1 MQTKISENFSHT
13 NEGQE
18 AEQIL
23 RQCVHCGMCNATCP
37 TYQLLGDELDGPR
50 GRIYLIK
57 QVLEGQQ
64 ATQKTQTH
72 LDRCLTCRSCETT
85 CPSGVDYARLLEIGR
100 DIVEKQVGRS
110 WSQKLL
116 RSALKNGL
124 SNPRLFQHALQ
135 WGRRLKPIL
144 PQQLQEKI
152 PPASVLCQAP
162 SNQYNRKVILLEGC
176 VQGSLAPNIN
186 AATKRVL
193 DRLQIQAIV
202 ASQAA
207 CCGAVRLHLSDEAGA
222 KLAARQNIDAWWPII
237 QQSSETEQSDLAIV
251 MTASGCGVTVK
262 DYAILLAHDQA
273 YAEKAKR
280 ISALTVDL
288 SEYLESLTTELIT
301 LIGGEISQRLAW
313 HSPCSLQHG
322 QQVRGKVETILRSLG
337 VDVRSCENSH
347 LCCGSAGTYSILQP
361 ELAKQLRDNK
371 ILALERTQADVI
383 VSANMACQQHL
394 QTGTKIPV
402 KHWIEVIDLA
412 MSNLPGEVYAQD
424 RKKLAVEEIDAVVT
438 QVETV
443 APPTIN
449 SIPAIEIAKTNE
461 VVADATH
468 KANPAK
474 KKQTKKKSAN
484 TGKSK
489 KAKTQ

>member
-1 MQTKISENFSHT
+1 MQTNISETYKHT
-13 NEGQE
+13 TEGQE

-57 QVLEGQQ
+57 QVLEGKQ

-85 CPSGVDYARLLEIGR
+85 CPSGVQYGRLLEIGR
-100 DIVEKQVGRS
+100 GIVEQQVARS
-110 WSQKLL
+110 WSQKLF

-124 SNPRLFQHALQ
+124 SNPRLFQHALR
-135 WGRRLKPIL
+135 WGRRLKPVL

-152 PPASVLCQAP
+152 PAITALTP
-162 SNQYNRKVILLEGC
+162 SSHPIAAGQYQRRVILLEGC

-193 DRLQIQAIV
+193 QHLQVESIV
-202 ASQAA
+202 ATEAG
-207 CCGAVRLHLSDEAGA
+207 CCGAVRLHLSDVSGA
-222 KLAARQNIDAWWPII
+222 QAAARQNINAWWPII
-237 QQSSETEQSDLAIV
+237 NQATESAQAEIAIV

-262 DYAILLAHDQA
+262 DYATLLAHDAA

-288 SEYLESLTTELIT
+288 SEYLMNFLPELIA
-301 LIGGEISQRLAW
+301 LVGGDIPQKLTW
-313 HSPCSLQHG
+313 HAPCSLQHG
-322 QQVRGKVETILRSLG
+322 QQVRGKLEKILASLG

-361 ELAKQLRDNK
+361 TLARQLRDNK
-371 ILALERTQADVI
+371 IAALERTQPDI
-383 VSANMACQQHL
+383 IISANMACQQHL
-394 QTGTKIPV
+394 QVATKIPV
-402 KHWIEVIDLA
+402 LHWIEVLDQAMDKLLTTTKESLA
-412 MSNLPGEVYAQD
+412 PILVAEQA
-424 RKKLAVEEIDAVVT
+424 
-438 QVETV
+438 ETV
-443 APPTIN
+443 VL
-449 SIPAIEIAKTNE
+449 PAQSSTSHSENASHAVNDKTKAALGPKTNL
-461 VVADATH
+461 
-468 KANPAK
+468 AK
-474 KKQTKKKSAN
+474 KKQSKKKSIKK
-484 TGKSK
+484 KSPC
-489 KAKTQ
+489 